1 MLYVLSR
8 TIEGGTAAGVASTL
22 GTALGGLIH
31 VVAAA
36 MGLSALLA
44 VFPLSFVLIKYVGA
58 VFLAYLGVRMLISA
72 NRTGR
77 GVDGTDEKPRVV
89 KVRAAFRQGII
100 TEILNPK
107 VALFFLTFIP
117 QFISRSSENVIP
129 QFLLLGTLVVFFKH
143 HPGLHHLFLCGA
155 DSESMELRS
164 SIPSRTT
171 TRFRSYSRASG
182 LFLGNAHL
190 PRLGGEPF
198 KKPVT
203 RSGGEHGPG
212 STARPLN
219 RHAITIPALSP
230 RIEASSPHAKITKIK
245 IAATITCCF
254 VPSRSPLGIRA
265 CLIGCAIAAPRP
277 VGVPPSAP

>member
-1 MLYVLSR
+1 MSVELFAVFFIAALALAFSPGPGMLYVLSR
-8 TIEGGTAAGVASTL
+8 AIEGGTAAGVASTL

-117 QFISRSSENVIP
+117 QFISRNSENVIP
-129 QFLLLGTLVVFFKH
+129 QFLLLGTLVVF
-143 HPGLHHLFLCGA
+143 LNT
-155 DSESMELRS
+155 
-164 SIPSRTT
+164 IPDFIISFYAARIAN
-171 TRFRSYSRASG
+171 RWNSGRRYRVGQRLVSG
-182 LFLGNAHL
+182 LILVLLACFLAM
-190 PRLGGEPF
+190 P
-198 KKPVT
+198 T
-203 RSGGEHGPG
+203 YHG
-212 STARPLN
+212 
-219 RHAITIPALSP
+219 
-230 RIEASSPHAKITKIK
+230 
-245 IAATITCCF
+245 
-254 VPSRSPLGIRA
+254 
-265 CLIGCAIAAPRP
+265 
-277 VGVPPSAP
+277 